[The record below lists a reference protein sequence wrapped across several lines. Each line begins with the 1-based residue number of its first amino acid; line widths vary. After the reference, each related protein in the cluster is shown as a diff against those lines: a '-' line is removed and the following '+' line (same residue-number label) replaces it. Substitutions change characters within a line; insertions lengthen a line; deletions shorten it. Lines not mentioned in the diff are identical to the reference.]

1 MININVTIK
10 ISFEKGVRIP
20 DEAKRLRKIF
30 TDNEVEIV
38 KEKITD
44 DSVAFTIACDDSS
57 LKSVC
62 EFVDHTKLEVD
73 SAVADVWIEKPKEG
87 LT

>member
-1 MININVTIK
+1 MTNINITIQ

-20 DEAKRLRKIF
+20 DEAKRFRKIF
-30 TDNEVEIV
+30 MDNDVDIV

-62 EFVDHTKLEVD
+62 EFVDHTKMEVD
-73 SAVADVWIEKPKEG
+73 SAVADVWIENPQEG
-87 LT
+87 VT